1 MMSDRL
7 PGALLRMERTRQGL
21 MLKQVCQGVCVTSY
35 LSKIEHGNAQ
45 PDPAMLTAL
54 FARLGVVYISAEAEL
69 APLRTLLA
77 DWHDHYLYG
86 LDTREVFRQL
96 MAQDALLTYSPLC
109 GDWLIVRGLEGEDV
123 FAQLDE
129 LAACL
134 SPRQRAYRDLAWASG
149 HMNDPASLLLAR
161 EAAAVLGDSRVL
173 LDTCWIAMQLG
184 DYALIH
190 RMESRVTALALE
202 EGNTFVLAAYYQCNG
217 SAYACLNQEDMML
230 SCYQRALHLLRNTA
244 WTDQQQ
250 EIYYNIGATLVSLR
264 KYDEALHYLAMAEEA
279 GMDNLLSIRH
289 KQALTMIRMGR
300 VEDAQPV
307 LREMKAILDAM
318 PEASEGSRLWYEEAV
333 MECQPGFLEDPAYLA
348 LLERLLAAVEREA
361 HFGYVYFYR
370 DVMVE
375 ACARQRQ
382 YKRALAFE
390 QSIFRRVRQT
400 NA

>member
-35 LSKIEHGNAQ
+35 LSKIEHGDAQ
-45 PDPAMLTAL
+45 PDQTMLTAL
-54 FARLGVVYISAEAEL
+54 FARLGVTYTSAEAEL

-77 DWHDHYLYG
+77 DWHDRYLYG
-86 LDTREVFRQL
+86 LDTRETYRRL
-96 MAQDALLTYSPLC
+96 MAQDVLLTYSPLC
-109 GDWLIVRGLEGEDV
+109 GDWLIVRALEGEDV
-123 FAQLDE
+123 FAQLDG

-134 SPRQRAYRDLAWASG
+134 SPRQRAYRDLGWASG
-149 HMNDPASLLLAR
+149 HMNDPASLPMAR
-161 EAAAVLGDSRVL
+161 EAAAVLGDSMSL
-173 LDTCWIAMQLG
+173 LETCWIAMQQG

-217 SAYACLNQEDMML
+217 NAYACLNQEDMML

-244 WTDQQQ
+244 WTDQRR

-264 KYDEALHYLAMAEEA
+264 KYGEALRYLALAEEA

-289 KQALTMIRMGR
+289 KQALAMIRMGR
-300 VEDAQPV
+300 SEDAQPV
-307 LREMKAILDAM
+307 LREMKGILDAM

-390 QSIFRRVRQT
+390 QSISRRVRQT

>member
-1 MMSDRL
+1 MSDRL

-202 EGNTFVLAAYYQCNG
+202 EGQWSGVL
-217 SAYACLNQEDMML
+217 EDDG
-230 SCYQRALHLLRNTA
+230 SCYLLLRRPLDTGPV
-244 WTDQQQ
+244 T
-250 EIYYNIGATLVSLR
+250 GAYFDSL
-264 KYDEALHYLAMAEEA
+264 
-279 GMDNLLSIRH
+279 LLSAAGEAEIV
-289 KQALTMIRMGR
+289 KA
-300 VEDAQPV
+300 PV
-307 LREMKAILDAM
+307 FSD
-318 PEASEGSRLWYEEAV
+318 
-333 MECQPGFLEDPAYLA
+333 LEIS
-348 LLERLLAAVEREA
+348 
-361 HFGYVYFYR
+361 
-370 DVMVE
+370 
-375 ACARQRQ
+375 
-382 YKRALAFE
+382 AFP
-390 QSIFRRVRQT
+390 
-400 NA
+400 

>member
-1 MMSDRL
+1 MSDRL

-35 LSKIEHGNAQ
+35 LSKIEHGDAQ
-45 PDPAMLTAL
+45 PDQTMLTAL
-54 FARLGVVYISAEAEL
+54 FARLGVTYTSAEAEL

-77 DWHDHYLYG
+77 DWHDRYLYG

-96 MAQDALLTYSPLC
+96 MAQDVLLIYSPLC
-109 GDWLIVRGLEGEDV
+109 GDWLIVRALEGEDV
-123 FAQLDE
+123 FAQLDG

-134 SPRQRAYRDLAWASG
+134 SPRQRAYRDLGWASG
-149 HMNDPASLLLAR
+149 HMNDPASLPMAR
-161 EAAAVLGDSRVL
+161 EAAAVLGDSMSL
-173 LDTCWIAMQLG
+173 LETCWIAMQQG

-190 RMESRVTALALE
+190 RMESRMTALALE

-244 WTDQQQ
+244 WTDQRR

-264 KYDEALHYLAMAEEA
+264 KYGEALRYLALAEEA

-289 KQALTMIRMGR
+289 KQALAMIRMGR

-318 PEASEGSRLWYEEAV
+318 PEVSEGSRLWYEEAV

-348 LLERLLAAVEREA
+348 LLEKLLAAVEREA

-370 DVMVE
+370 DVMAE

-390 QSIFRRVRQT
+390 QSISRRVRQ
-400 NA
+400 ADG

>member
-1 MMSDRL
+1 MADRL

-35 LSKIEHGNAQ
+35 LSKIEHGDAQ

-54 FARLGVVYISAEAEL
+54 FARLGVVYTSAEAEL

-77 DWHDHYLYG
+77 DWHDRYLYG
-86 LDTREVFRQL
+86 LDTRETYRRL
-96 MAQDALLTYSPLC
+96 MARDVLLTYSPLC
-109 GDWLIVRGLEGEDV
+109 GDWLIVRALEGEDA
-123 FAQLDE
+123 FAQLDG

-134 SPRQRAYRDLAWASG
+134 SPRQRAYRDLGWASG
-149 HMNDPASLLLAR
+149 HMNDPASLPMAR
-161 EAAAVLGDSRVL
+161 EAAAVLGDSRSL
-173 LDTCWIAMQLG
+173 LETCWIAMQQG

-190 RMESRVTALALE
+190 RLESRVTALALE

-217 SAYACLNQEDMML
+217 NAYACLNQEDMMI

-264 KYDEALHYLAMAEEA
+264 KYGEALRYLAMAEEA

-289 KQALTMIRMGR
+289 KQALAMIRMGR

-370 DVMVE
+370 DVMAE

-390 QSIFRRVRQT
+390 QSISRRVRQ
-400 NA
+400 ADG